1 MPWFILPF
9 TDIYCIT
16 CILKIS
22 HLISCC
28 NELKLLF
35 SIFTLVKVKEKS
47 KMIYVIKV
55 CCKSHPLSSTR
66 GGGGLFIS
74 STFDEGGRLIEEE
87 SFVGRGGFI
96 FNLQQNGR
104 RPFVVQYFDERHAV
118 FNIFKH
124 KFQSDLT
131 QSLWILF
138 ANLCLDWYR
147 KKKHWSIIKSSIY
160 FFGWEGKGGQ
170 EGAYFCVALLNK
182 LKAF

>member
-9 TDIYCIT
+9 TDIYCI
-16 CILKIS
+16 ILKIS

-28 NELKLLF
+28 NESKLLF
-35 SIFTLVKVKEKS
+35 SIFTLVKVKERS
-47 KMIYVIKV
+47 KMIDVIKV
-55 CCKSHPLSSTR
+55 CRKSHPISPTR
-66 GGGGLFIS
+66 GGGLFIS

-87 SFVGRGGFI
+87 GFVGRGGFI

-104 RPFVVQYFDERHAV
+104 RSFVVQCFDEWHELYST
-118 FNIFKH
+118 FLNT
-124 KFQSDLT
+124 SS
-131 QSLWILF
+131 SLIWPKACEYCLPICAWIGIE
-138 ANLCLDWYR
+138 
-147 KKKHWSIIKSSIY
+147 KKNHWSIIKSSIY